1 MERNSSQAGKLLL
14 GASYEFEYLQDVGN
28 GTQPISNPS
37 NERTTSEITA
47 LFLNYSITDKFSIE
61 TVLPWRRIVNSKISI
76 VTGSEGTYIRETSG
90 FSDAIILF
98 KYSDYFFDDQILA
111 TFASGLKLA
120 TGSVTDLDEDGKV
133 ISETLQ
139 VGSGTVD
146 PLFSLFLGYPSGRW
160 LYSGS
165 LFTRISVYEN
175 IRGYKYGNE
184 FHGRI
189 SVNYDKSDALFIK
202 AGLETVLTKRDTHQY
217 GEPESQRGGKWAY
230 VVPGFGIR
238 FSNNFILDIEYP
250 WTIYYNV
257 NESQLVPDGFLRLN
271 LFYDWSL

>member
-184 FHGRI
+184 FHGRV
-189 SVNYDKSDALFIK
+189 SVNYDQSDALFFK
-202 AGLETVLTKRDTHQY
+202 AGFETVLTKRDTHQY

-257 NESQLVPDGFLRLN
+257 NESQLVPDGFLRLS